1 MKMKEILL
9 NSNLRE
15 DYYDFYL
22 SLEEKF
28 ENKKCDFLIKDIN
41 ISDEN
46 FNVRILKG
54 NDIDLYTPGIQLNT
68 CFRHYSNKT
77 AKTLMENEE
86 NFSKFNMIGIYDKNN
101 QLVGYSH
108 FIYDKE
114 NKSLNINSINCH
126 KKYSNYGEK
135 GIEFN
140 KIFIDSLIELFKD
153 DKINEIT
160 LHGGNLTHKEII
172 YKTPYNNLI
181 KTEINDFGLIN
192 NYNNYVF
199 LSKENDENK
208 IKQNIWIL
216 TYHKFLKYKT
226 NDILEMNMNEILN
239 LDKTFQKILVNN
251 LELNNDTEHLFEMFV
266 KNIDTDFEIII
277 KDNLNEYPNLINKI
291 LEKELDQYSFKKII
305 NKFNITERLD
315 IFDNYLKDIDKYNA
329 HLIAIA
335 TNENINETIVQTLFN
350 IDGPSQFLFINENIV
365 KFTNFFENI
374 IETSDNDY
382 LEMFPKWQYFK
393 KLPEEIQNKFNMQIQ
408 NNDERNIS

>member
-28 ENKKCDFLIKDIN
+28 KNKKCDFLIKDIN

-77 AKTLMENEE
+77 AKILMENEE

-114 NKSLNINSINCH
+114 NKSLNINSINCD

-135 GIEFN
+135 NIEFN

-153 DKINEIT
+153 NKVQEIT
-160 LHGGNLTHKEII
+160 LYGGDLTHKEII
-172 YKTPYNNLI
+172 YKKSYNNLI
-181 KTEINDFGLIN
+181 KTQINDFNLIN
-192 NYNNYVF
+192 SNMNYVF
-199 LSKENDENK
+199 LSKDNNEDK

-226 NDILEMNMNEILN
+226 NDILELNMNEILN

-251 LELNNDTEHLFEMFV
+251 LELNNDTEHLFEMFI

-291 LEKELDQYSFKKII
+291 LEKELDIYSFKKII
-305 NKFNITERLD
+305 DKINISERLD
-315 IFDNYLKDIDKYNA
+315 LFDYFIKDVNKYYE
-329 HLIAIA
+329 HLTIIAK
-335 TNENINETIVQTLFN
+335 NENINEIIIKKILDIESISTLLLTN
-350 IDGPSQFLFINENIV
+350 QNVINFPNVFDKIL
-365 KFTNFFENI
+365 
-374 IETSDNDY
+374 ETFDNDY
-382 LEMFPKWQYFK
+382 LKQFSKLEHFK
-393 KLPEEIQNKFNMQIQ
+393 KLPQDIQNKFNMQIQ
-408 NNDERNIS
+408 NNDERDIS